1 MARIRTIKPEFW
13 TSEQIMELRP
23 LTRLLFIGLWNFC
36 DDRGV
41 HPVAFKTLKAE
52 VFPADDLLASDIE
65 GMVRELIAAGLLGEF
80 EENGRQ
86 WWFVTGWNHQ
96 VINRPSKSRYPE
108 PPRIAPLPSAAGQD
122 EETSDSDR
130 FSDEFHED
138 SQSAHGA
145 LTEDS
150 RTEGKGREGKGVN
163 LKTISPAESVN
174 NSTGVTPAGLVC
186 ARLKSECGI
195 SSGLNPQHPKLLALL
210 AAGMTADELVSAGMD
225 ANGKGFAW
233 VMAAA
238 EGRRRDAEKVAGLPE
253 ARARAS
259 PSRQINGRQAAIDNY
274 AAQAAAARGEHG
286 KPERDITGES
296 VRVA

>member
-1 MARIRTIKPEFW
+1 MNYYERHLGDYAKDTGHLSILEHGVYTLLLDRYYSTESGIPAAQANRLARARSTEECQAVDAVLEEFF
-13 TSEQIMELRP
+13 TLV
-23 LTRLLFIGLWNFC
+23 
-36 DDRGV
+36 DGV
-41 HPVAFKTLKAE
+41 WINRR
-52 VFPADDLLASDIE
+52 ADE
-65 GMVRELIAAGLLGEF
+65 EIAAARVRITAAQ
-80 EENGRQ
+80 ENGKKGGRPPKKPGGIDSETQ
-86 WWFVTGWNHQ
+86 EKPTGFSLGSENETQQKAHQ
-96 VINRPSKSRYPE
+96 APSTKH
-108 PPRIAPLPSAAGQD
+108 Q
-122 EETSDSDR
+122 
-130 FSDEFHED
+130 
-138 SQSAHGA
+138 
-145 LTEDS
+145 
-150 RTEGKGREGKGVN
+150 